1 MYPPSD
7 DFSQFRETENSP
19 PFCGESLA
27 RIDVASAAGA
37 RRQRVGISGLNLPG
51 TAMTSLARL
60 LAPIF
65 GLAISPLILFG
76 SSSMLTELAERPLM
90 SMVGGAVMLASI
102 VTLIYFFHFDLSAAA
117 AKLKRAIA
125 NMASDDYDARVVGSV
140 RNAHLKSVLTVIEEE
155 CSRRKAREQ
164 ASQAQMR
171 AEKAAAQERRA
182 AADAESQGYVE
193 AHNFFMKTFIAS
205 LDELSRGNLASRL
218 NKPFSADY
226 EKLRHSYN
234 ESVDRLSE
242 TFFKIVDHIRHLS
255 ARTQEISEAIE
266 ALSTRTCQ
274 QAASLEQSSAALKQ
288 ITMTVNEAAEGAQHA
303 SDVVSEA
310 RADAERSSEIV
321 SQAIEAMGRIENS
334 SGEIEKIISVMDEIT
349 LQTNLLA
356 LNAGVEAARAGDAG
370 KGFAVVASEVR
381 SLAQRSAEAAKQIK
395 SLISASTSEVR
406 EGVRL
411 VAQTGSTL
419 NHIVERVAEGNR
431 VVAKITES
439 AKEQSIGLVEVST
452 AVAQMDQFTQQN
464 AAMVEQTNAV
474 SRNLRENL
482 AEISDSVSIF
492 VLATGDASAHEGRAA
507 A

>member
-1 MYPPSD
+1 
-7 DFSQFRETENSP
+7 
-19 PFCGESLA
+19 
-27 RIDVASAAGA
+27 
-37 RRQRVGISGLNLPG
+37 
-51 TAMTSLARL
+51 MTSLARL

-65 GLAISPLILFG
+65 GLAISPWILFG
-76 SSSMLTELAERPLM
+76 SSSMLTELPERPLM
-90 SMVGGAVMLASI
+90 AMMGGFVILAS
-102 VTLIYFFHFDLSAAA
+102 TAALIYLFHFDILAAA
-117 AKLKRAIA
+117 AELKRAIA
-125 NMASDDYDARVVGSV
+125 SLANEDYDTPIVGSV
-140 RNAHLKSVLTVIEEE
+140 RNTHLKSVFAVIEEE
-155 CSRRKAREQ
+155 RRRRREREQ
-164 ASQAQMR
+164 ASQAQIR
-171 AEKAAAQERRA
+171 AEKAAAQERKA
-182 AADAESQGYVE
+182 AADAESQGYVD
-193 AHNFFMKTFIAS
+193 AHNFFMKTFIAA
-205 LDELSRGNLASRL
+205 LDELSRGNLANRL

-234 ESVDRLSE
+234 ESVDRLSG
-242 TFFKIVDHIRHLS
+242 TFFKIIDHIRHLS
-255 ARTQEISEAIE
+255 GRTQEISEAIE

-274 QAASLEQSSAALKQ
+274 QAASLEESSAALKQ

-310 RADAERSSEIV
+310 RADAERSREIV
-321 SQAIEAMGRIENS
+321 SQAIAAMGRIENS
-334 SGEIEKIISVMDEIT
+334 SSEIEQIISVMDEIA

-395 SLISASTSEVR
+395 SLISTSTTEVR
-406 EGVRL
+406 EGVQL
-411 VAQTGSTL
+411 VAQTGSAL
-419 NHIVERVAEGNR
+419 NRIVERVSEGNK

-492 VLATGDASAHEGRAA
+492 VLATDDASAHEGRAA

>member
-1 MYPPSD
+1 
-7 DFSQFRETENSP
+7 
-19 PFCGESLA
+19 
-27 RIDVASAAGA
+27 
-37 RRQRVGISGLNLPG
+37 
-51 TAMTSLARL
+51 MTSLARL
-60 LAPIF
+60 LGPIF
-65 GLAISPLILFG
+65 GLAISPWILFG
-76 SSSMLTELAERPLM
+76 SPSMLPELAERPFEAM
-90 SMVGGAVMLASI
+90 SAGFVMLAS
-102 VTLIYFFHFDLSAAA
+102 TAALIYLFHFDILTAADE
-117 AKLKRAIA
+117 LKRAIA
-125 NMASDDYDARVVGSV
+125 NLANEDYDAPVVGSV
-140 RNAHLKSVLTVIEEE
+140 RNAHLKSVFVAIEEARR
-155 CSRRKAREQ
+155 SRRDREQ
-164 ASQAQMR
+164 ASQAEIR
-171 AEKAAAQERRA
+171 AEKAAALERKS
-182 AADAESQGYVE
+182 AADAESQGYID
-193 AHNFFMKTFIAS
+193 AHNFFMKTFITA
-205 LDELSRGNLASRL
+205 LDELSRGNLAHRL

-234 ESVDRLSE
+234 ESVDRLSGA
-242 TFFKIVDHIRHLS
+242 FFKIIDHIRHL
-255 ARTQEISEAIE
+255 AVRTQEISEAVE

-274 QAASLEQSSAALKQ
+274 QAASLEESSAALKQ

-334 SGEIEKIISVMDEIT
+334 SSEIEQIISVMDEIA

-370 KGFAVVASEVR
+370 KGFAVVACEVR

-419 NHIVERVAEGNR
+419 NRIVERVVEGNR

-492 VLATGDASAHEGRAA
+492 VLATDDASVRQSRAA